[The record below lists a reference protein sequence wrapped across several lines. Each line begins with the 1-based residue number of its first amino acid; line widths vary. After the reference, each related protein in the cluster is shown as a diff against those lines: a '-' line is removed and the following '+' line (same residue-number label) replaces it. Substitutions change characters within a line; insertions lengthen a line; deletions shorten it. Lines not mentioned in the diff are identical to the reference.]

1 MGSKNIVAITVE
13 GGVVQHIEST
23 EPMNYLVIDIDKN
36 KVRSYTGETKGNTDE
51 VLECL
56 VEHSHRETDVE

>member
-1 MGSKNIVAITVE
+1 MASKNIVAITVE
-13 GGVVQHIEST
+13 GGVVQHVEST

-36 KVRSYTGETKGNTDE
+36 DVRSYTGETKGNADE

-56 VEHSHRETDVE
+56 IEHSHRKNETS